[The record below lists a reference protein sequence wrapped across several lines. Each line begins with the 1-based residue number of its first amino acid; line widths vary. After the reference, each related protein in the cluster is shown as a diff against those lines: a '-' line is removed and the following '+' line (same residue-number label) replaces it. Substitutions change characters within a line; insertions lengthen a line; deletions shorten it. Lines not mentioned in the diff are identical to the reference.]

1 MTILKMYI
9 TLAPCILAG
18 ILNMLWC
25 RTSLCRSLAKPID
38 SGKCLSDGKRIFGGN
53 KTWAGFFG
61 MIFCGAVCQTL
72 WGFACRLT
80 ALADKNYIYLH
91 NSNTVSLNAAL
102 GGLMGLAY
110 VLFELPNSFVKR
122 RLEIPSGKTVSGLK
136 GKIFFIIDQVDSLFG
151 VMLVYA
157 AFYPMTARQYFLY
170 IALGAGT
177 HIAVNAALYTLKIR
191 KNL

>member
-1 MTILKMYI
+1 MYI
-9 TLAPCILAG
+9 TLAPCIFAG

-38 SGKCLSDGKRIFGGN
+38 AGKCLSDGKRVFGDN
-53 KTWAGFFG
+53 KTWSGFFG
-61 MIFCGAVCQTL
+61 MIFSGVLCQIL
-72 WGFACRLT
+72 WGFVCGLP
-80 ALADKNYIYLH
+80 ALADKNYIYIH
-91 NSNTVSLNAAL
+91 NSNTVLLNAAL

-110 VLFELPNSFVKR
+110 VVFELPNSFVKR
-122 RLEIPSGKTVSGLK
+122 RLEIPSGKTVSGVK
-136 GKIFFIIDQVDSLFG
+136 GGLFFIIDQVDSLIG

-157 AFYPMTARQYFLY
+157 AFYPMPLWQYFLY

-177 HIAVNAALYTLKIR
+177 HIAVNAVLYSLRIR

>member
-25 RTSLCRSLAKPID
+25 RTSFCISHAKPID
-38 SGKCLSDGKRIFGGN
+38 GGKCLSDGKRLFGDN
-53 KTWAGFFG
+53 KTWAGFLG
-61 MIFCGAVCQTL
+61 MIFSGLFSQTL
-72 WGFACRLT
+72 WGFVCKLPD
-80 ALADKNYIYLH
+80 LEDKNYIYTH
-91 NSNTVSLNAAL
+91 NSNTVILNIIL
-102 GGLMGLAY
+102 GGLMGFSY

-122 RLEIPSGKTVSGLK
+122 RLEIPSGKTVKGIKGGL
-136 GKIFFIIDQVDSLFG
+136 FFLIDQVDSLIG

-157 AFYPMTARQYFLY
+157 AFYPMPLWQYFLY

-177 HIAVNAALYTLKIR
+177 HIAVNTILYTLKIR